1 MNITEV
7 RLTKLENSKAL
18 ALASITIDKDFVVTG
33 LTVYE
38 GQNGLWVSMPSK
50 KNKEGSE
57 KPYSDVAYPITKE
70 ARQEIQDAV
79 LTKYQEVIYTQT
91 PEQKEAQNDIDFSIL
106 QEDPN
111 GLHTKK
117 PQVLDV
123 NEDDL
128 PF

>member
-1 MNITEV
+1 MNITEI
-7 RLTKLENSKAL
+7 RMTKIDNSKAL

-33 LTVYE
+33 LTVYD
-38 GQNGLWVSMPSK
+38 GKNGLWVSMPSR

-70 ARQEIQDAV
+70 ARQQIQDAV
-79 LTKYQEVIYTQT
+79 LTKYQEVNYTQSNA
-91 PEQKEAQNDIDFSIL
+91 QKEAQDNIDFTKIID
-106 QEDPN
+106 DPN
-111 GLHTKK
+111 GLHKGE
-117 PQVLDV
+117 VLDI